1 MRVEAGVDY
10 ALAAVGGRPIT
21 LSLHMTDPDNLVSGT
36 FARDDLS
43 GSLRATDQARAV
55 MARARLGW

>member
-1 MRVEAGVDY
+1 
-10 ALAAVGGRPIT
+10 
-21 LSLHMTDPDNLVSGT
+21 MTDPDNLVSGT

-43 GSLRATDQARAV
+43 GSLRAADQARAV